1 MASMSYM
8 SDISPQQQFFYP
20 WPSNEEMD
28 WQRLDIDHTAAAAL
42 IGMNTT
48 GPITAVPTMEGEQDL
63 IGLFEGSFAAAA
75 AGNHH
80 GFNDGGY
87 GRG

>member
-1 MASMSYM
+1 
-8 SDISPQQQFFYP
+8 
-20 WPSNEEMD
+20 MD
-28 WQRLDIDHTAAAAL
+28 WQQPDIDHTAAAAL
-42 IGMNTT
+42 IGMNTA

-63 IGLFEGSFAAAA
+63 IWLFKGSFAAAAA